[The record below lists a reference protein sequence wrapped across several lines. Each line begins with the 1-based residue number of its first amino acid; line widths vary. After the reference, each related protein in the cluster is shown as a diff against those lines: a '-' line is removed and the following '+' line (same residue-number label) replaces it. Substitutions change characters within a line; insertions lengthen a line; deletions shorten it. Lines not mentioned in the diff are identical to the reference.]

1 VISRVKESNLWFDI
15 TMLDKVLFNLLS
27 NAFKFTNDH
36 GNINVIIDKSSDSK
50 TIIIK
55 VEDDGVGMSTDD
67 AAHAFEVFYQGH
79 SGTFKGTGLGLSL
92 SKELIELH
100 HGNITVKSEKGKG
113 TCFEISLFI
122 GKSHLRPDELLS
134 EQPALLNTYE
144 DAKIYTTDIEKVV
157 LQQESMVAE
166 VKENSILI
174 IEDNDDLRTFLKV
187 RLGNRYELHEAATG
201 ESGYC
206 TCL

>member
-1 VISRVKESNLWFDI
+1 
-15 TMLDKVLFNLLS
+15 M
-27 NAFKFTNDH
+27 
-36 GNINVIIDKSSDSK
+36 
-50 TIIIK
+50 
-55 VEDDGVGMSTDD
+55 
-67 AAHAFEVFYQGH
+67 
-79 SGTFKGTGLGLSL
+79 
-92 SKELIELH
+92 ELIELH
-100 HGNITVKSEKGKG
+100 HGNISVKSEKGKG

-201 ESGYC
+201 ESG
-206 TCL
+206 TALAFDVVSDLIISDIILPGQNGLQLTEALK